1 MRPSC
6 NKSASAHAEGFIR
19 IYRLKDGKVLEL
31 IHKTPVGGIPGALT
45 AYKGRLLAGV
55 GGALRI
61 YDMGKKKLL
70 RKSEYRSLPTH
81 IISLHVMGDRIYVGD
96 QQVSRHRHRCPP
108 FCSHFLPQPANQ
120 LTARKQSSCLEVDV
134 QADINVQT
142 PSIKNL
148 A

>member
-1 MRPSC
+1 MAPSLHLHVWHL
-6 NKSASAHAEGFIR
+6 NSWSYSAEGFIR

-45 AYKGRLLAGV
+45 SYKGRLLAGV
-55 GGALRI
+55 GNALRI

-81 IISLHVMGDRIYVGD
+81 IVSIHVTGDRIFVGD
-96 QQVSRHRHRCPP
+96 QQVQACFRISAKTIQ
-108 FCSHFLPQPANQ
+108 STLYS
-120 LTARKQSSCLEVDV
+120 TA
-134 QADINVQT
+134 
-142 PSIKNL
+142 L